1 MKGRAYSED
10 LGIEGRTIS
19 RWIFEKYG
27 GRVWTCFIWSRIR
40 TNGRLSGRGHE
51 ALGCIKDLKF

>member
-1 MKGRAYSED
+1 MGQTFSAHGGGKNNTKSWFGSMKGRAYYED

-27 GRVWTCFIWSRIR
+27 GRV
-40 TNGRLSGRGHE
+40 
-51 ALGCIKDLKF
+51 